1 MKQLDSLGSSRRT
14 HYCGTL
20 RSQHVG
26 QQVTLCGWV
35 HRRRDHGGVVF
46 IDLRDRSG
54 VAQVVFKPDTAPA
67 AHDKAGRLRPE
78 FVIVASG
85 VLEPRDEEAVNP
97 KLPTGEVDLR
107 D

>member
-1 MKQLDSLGSSRRT
+1 M
-14 HYCGTL
+14 
-20 RSQHVG
+20 
-26 QQVTLCGWV
+26 
-35 HRRRDHGGVVF
+35 VF

-85 VLEPRDEEAVNP
+85 VLEPRDEDAVNP
-97 KLPTGEVDLR
+97 KLPTGEVELIASELR
-107 D
+107 ILNTAVYPAFSH